1 MSRENPD
8 TRTRILQTTL
18 NLLENGQ
25 GEKVRMADIA
35 KQAGISRQA
44 LYLHFATRA
53 ELLIATTFYLDELK
67 GSEARLAA
75 SRSATNGL
83 DRLDAYIE
91 AWGSYIPEI
100 YGMAKAILA
109 MSATDEA
116 AAEAWAERMQDMR
129 EGCEAA
135 INALQ
140 ADGNLSPRYSAK
152 QAADLL
158 WTLLSV
164 RNWEQLTQE
173 CGWSQEDYV
182 ASLKAT
188 ARQLFVQETH

>member
-1 MSRENPD
+1 MSSEKSD

-18 NLLENGQ
+18 NLLENGK
-25 GEKVRMADIA
+25 GEQVRMADIA

-53 ELLIATTFYLDELK
+53 DLLIATTFYLDELK

-109 MSATDEA
+109 MSDTDEA
-116 AAEAWAERMQDMR
+116 AAEAWAQRMQDMR

-140 ADGNLSPRYSAK
+140 TDGDLSPHLSAK
-152 QAADLL
+152 QATDLL

-182 ASLKAT
+182 DSLKAT
-188 ARQLFVQETH
+188 ARQLFTN

>member
-1 MSRENPD
+1 MSSENPD

-35 KQAGISRQA
+35 RQAGISRQA

-53 ELLIATTFYLDELK
+53 DLLIATTFYLDELK

-75 SRSATNGL
+75 SRNATSGR

-109 MSATDEA
+109 MSETDEA
-116 AAEAWAERMQDMR
+116 AAEAWAQRMQDMR

-140 ADGNLSPRYSAK
+140 ADGDLSPRYTPK

-173 CGWSQEDYV
+173 CGWTQDEYLK
-182 ASLKAT
+182 SLKAT
-188 ARQLFVQETH
+188 AHQLFVN

>member
-1 MSRENPD
+1 MSRENSD

-18 NLLENGQ
+18 TLLENGQ

-35 KQAGISRQA
+35 KRAGISRQA

-75 SRSATNGL
+75 SRSATLGL
-83 DRLDAYIE
+83 ERLDAFIE

-116 AAEAWAERMQDMR
+116 AAEAWAQRMHDMR

-135 INALQ
+135 ITALE
-140 ADGNLSPRYSAK
+140 ADGALSPRHTPKRAT
-152 QAADLL
+152 DLL

-164 RNWEQLTQE
+164 RNWEQLTLE
-173 CGWSQEDYV
+173 CGWSQEEYMETIK
-182 ASLKAT
+182 ASS
-188 ARQLFVQETH
+188 RQLLTV

>member
-1 MSRENPD
+1 MSSTNPD

-35 KQAGISRQA
+35 RQAGISRQA

-109 MSATDEA
+109 MSDTDEA
-116 AAEAWAERMQDMR
+116 AAEAWAQRMQDMR

-135 INALQ
+135 IAALQ
-140 ADGNLSPRYSAK
+140 ADGDLSPRYTPK
-152 QAADLL
+152 QATDLL

-173 CGWSQEDYV
+173 CGWSQEEYV

-188 ARQLFVQETH
+188 ARLLFTN

>member
-1 MSRENPD
+1 MSSENPD

-18 NLLENGQ
+18 DLLENGQ
-25 GEKVRMADIA
+25 GKKVRMADIA

-109 MSATDEA
+109 MSDSDEA
-116 AAEAWAERMQDMR
+116 AAQAWAQRMQDMR

-140 ADGNLSPRYSAK
+140 ADGNLSPRHTAK
-152 QAADLL
+152 QASDLL

-173 CGWSQEDYV
+173 CGWTQDEYLQ
-182 ASLKAT
+182 SLKKT
-188 ARQLFVQETH
+188 AHRLFVS

>member
-1 MSRENPD
+1 MSSENVN

-18 NLLENGQ
+18 ELLENGQ

-35 KQAGISRQA
+35 KRAGISRQA

-75 SRSATNGL
+75 SRKAKTGL
-83 DRLDAYIE
+83 ARLDAYID

-100 YGMAKAILA
+100 YGMAKAIMA

-116 AAEAWAERMQDMR
+116 AADAWTERMQDMR

-135 INALQ
+135 IAALE
-140 ADGNLSPRYSAK
+140 ADGTLSADLAPK
-152 QAADLL
+152 QATDLL

-164 RNWEQLTQE
+164 RNWEHLTQD
-173 CGWSQEDYV
+173 CGWAQDDY
-182 ASLKAT
+182 LKTMKAT
-188 ARQLFVQETH
+188 ARKLLTR